1 MRTFRYV
8 LKSPSG
14 LEFYSNKVEYPTP
27 KDMLIALE
35 DGFLGCMGQYVV
47 SIEEREH
54 MMCDPKIEVWRQ
66 VTIPQLANVTNP
78 HDV

>member
-14 LEFYSNKVEYPTP
+14 LELYSKAVAYPTP

-47 SIEEREH
+47 SIEELDH
-54 MMCDPKIEVWRQ
+54 MTCDPNIEVWRQ
-66 VTIPQLANVTNP
+66 VTLPQLANVTNP
-78 HDV
+78 HEV